1 MASGLVWAVF
11 SYWNGSPHMWRMDFV
26 EDPAVLFPSL
36 LQAHHEAL
44 VVIKAFEIVGRK
56 QAELEQ
62 RFQHFHRQGRWY
74 VPLPALRRFVEEE
87 AVCETLE
94 AKRLFD
100 FPSNGRLAWRPA
112 RADKQRLLEEAK
124 ENEMLPRFV
133 NNAQRFVMWAVDDL
147 AASGYHC
154 SSKEIVH
161 HPANGGLYQPKTIY
175 NALSRLIED
184 GKILKTQKRE
194 LMLSD
199 ETKIEIDGLAKV
211 WEIKERKRTKSL
223 RIG

>member
-1 MASGLVWAVF
+1 MASGLIWTVF
-11 SYWNGSPHMWRMDFV
+11 SHWNSSPHMWRMDFV

-44 VVIKAFEIVGRK
+44 VVIKAFETVGRK

-74 VPLPALRRFVEEE
+74 APLPALRRFVEEE

-100 FPSNGRLAWRPA
+100 FPSNGRLVWRPA

-199 ETKIEIDGLAKV
+199 ETKTEIDGLVKV

-223 RIG
+223 RIS

>member
-1 MASGLVWAVF
+1 MSQGLIWAVF
-11 SYWNGSPHMWRMDFV
+11 SHWSGSPHMWRMDFAG
-26 EDPAVLFPSL
+26 DPGALFSGL

-44 VVIKAFEIVGRK
+44 IVVKAFETVERR

-74 VPLPALRRFVEEE
+74 SPLPAMRRFVEEE

-100 FPSNGRLAWRPA
+100 VSSNGRLVWRPA
-112 RADKQRLLEEAK
+112 RTDKQRALEKAK
-124 ENEMLPRFV
+124 ENELLPRFV
-133 NNAQRFVMWAVDDL
+133 NNAHRFVLWAIDDL
-147 AASGYHC
+147 VESGYHC

-161 HPANGGLYQPKTIY
+161 HPANGHLYQPKTIY
-175 NALSRLIED
+175 NAISRLIED
-184 GKILKTQKRE
+184 GKVLKTQKRE

-199 ETKIEIDGLAKV
+199 KAKAEVDGLAKV
-211 WEIKERKRTKSL
+211 WEIKEKKRIKSL
-223 RIG
+223 RIN